1 MKSLDKLIE
10 KFTDNSLSTENEGAE
25 PELELELD
33 LDYAGNSEPSSTE
46 SVRSLAQERL
56 REPLPASQKPR
67 NPFAGANQQPVMPP
81 VDEVG
86 EEPALGH
93 AVPVKLVQ
101 EVAVV
106 ALLAQPAQP
115 VLTNDLVPPRVD
127 PHAGR
132 RLRLRLVGLDAE
144 HGVEVHADLV

>member
-1 MKSLDKLIE
+1 MR
-10 KFTDNSLSTENEGAE
+10 
-25 PELELELD
+25 
-33 LDYAGNSEPSSTE
+33 
-46 SVRSLAQERL
+46 VRERVRAKGKAHSCPPC
-56 REPLPASQKPR
+56 REPHEPHYLGQCDPR
-67 NPFAGANQQPVMPP
+67 ARTTRALGAGRTDLVLGPDVQEDAVF
-81 VDEVG
+81 VATLSEVG

-127 PHAGR
+127 SHAGR

>member
-1 MKSLDKLIE
+1 
-10 KFTDNSLSTENEGAE
+10 
-25 PELELELD
+25 
-33 LDYAGNSEPSSTE
+33 
-46 SVRSLAQERL
+46 LAQARTDL
-56 REPLPASQKPR
+56 VLGTDVQKDAV
-67 NPFAGANQQPVMPP
+67 FVATLS
-81 VDEVG
+81 EVG

-106 ALLAQPAQP
+106 ALLAQPAKP

-144 HGVEVHADLV
+144 HGVEVHALLV